1 MVYSF
6 FNRDSNLRL
15 DAFEVQAETVAQSA
29 AAGLAA
35 LGIGSEA
42 SKLSLSERLDTVE
55 LLISKRAN
63 RKPLITTF
71 LGILLRNR
79 LNLEKER

>member
-1 MVYSF
+1 MPLVPAIYPMVYSF

-42 SKLSLSERLDTVE
+42 S
-55 LLISKRAN
+55 
-63 RKPLITTF
+63 
-71 LGILLRNR
+71 
-79 LNLEKER
+79 

>member
-1 MVYSF
+1 MPLVPGIYPMVYSF

-29 AAGLAA
+29 AAGSAA

-42 SKLSLSERLDTVE
+42 SKLSLSERLDTDSRT
-55 LLISKRAN
+55 LKM
-63 RKPLITTF
+63 
-71 LGILLRNR
+71 
-79 LNLEKER
+79 

>member
-6 FNRDSNLRL
+6 FNWDGNLRL
-15 DAFEVQAETVAQSA
+15 DAFEVKSETVAQSA

-42 SKLSLSERLDTVE
+42 SKLSL
-55 LLISKRAN
+55 
-63 RKPLITTF
+63 
-71 LGILLRNR
+71 
-79 LNLEKER
+79 